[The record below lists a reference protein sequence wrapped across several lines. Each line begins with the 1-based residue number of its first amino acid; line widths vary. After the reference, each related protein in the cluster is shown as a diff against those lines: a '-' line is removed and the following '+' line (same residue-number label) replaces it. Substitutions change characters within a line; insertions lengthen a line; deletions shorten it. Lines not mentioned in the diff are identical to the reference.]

1 MQSVVGEAKFEE
13 YVAEHFKSFAE
24 PFLALGW
31 LKEFP
36 SESCVV
42 EISGE
47 VKNMQEFKIE
57 NPAISI
63 NSLQDLTEKQLVLV
77 GFPLAM
83 HRLLLEEIGI
93 TDFWQNWCR
102 FDDRQPEW
110 QQQQKKYGFDERAVW
125 NADIEIKSFIYE
137 KIVFYKR
144 HAPREE
150 KDTVVFKIR
159 AGILPISM
167 GR

>member
-1 MQSVVGEAKFEE
+1 
-13 YVAEHFKSFAE
+13 
-24 PFLALGW
+24 
-31 LKEFP
+31 
-36 SESCVV
+36 
-42 EISGE
+42 
-47 VKNMQEFKIE
+47 MQEFKIE

-77 GFPLAM
+77 GFPPVM

-110 QQQQKKYGFDERAVW
+110 QQQQEKYGFDERAVW

-137 KIVFYKR
+137 KNVFYKR

-150 KDTVVFKIR
+150 KDTVVFKHKTFKLEQYLSDIIE
-159 AGILPISM
+159 GLKLDLTLPLSSPLRKEKATKAKIQNALPM
-167 GR
+167 VLNCLGQLWW